1 MINFD
6 RSIKTDTKDLRMW
19 NVYIPVVWEPSRRE
33 ILYGPLVTEIIYT
46 DQLFMLLGTFLRGS
60 LSTNLMF
67 VC

>member
-19 NVYIPVVWEPSRRE
+19 NVYIPVVWEPSRQE

-46 DQLFMLLGTFLRGS
+46 DQLFMLLGTFSRGS